1 MRLGVFAR
9 TFARPSPE
17 DVFDALVGHGLRETQ
32 FNMSVA
38 GLSPLP
44 EEIAPAL
51 ADRVRVAAA
60 ERRIALVA
68 VSGTFNMI
76 HPDKEVRRDGLRR
89 LGVLVGACERLG
101 ISTVTLCTGTRDPED
116 MWRRHP
122 DNARPEAWRD
132 LLATMQ
138 EALQTSEEHG
148 VTLAFEPEAAN
159 VVDSAGKGRRLLDEM
174 RSPRLKVVMDA
185 ANLFDARDPAR
196 RLSHSEKI
204 LEEAF
209 EFLGEDLLLA
219 HAKDVNESGEVVAVG
234 KGDLD
239 FDLYIKHLSEAGY
252 DGSLV
257 MHGLTEEEVEGSLA
271 FLRRKLAAAGT
282 GEYMI
287 SWQANRATA
296 GESTR
301 SRRDR

>member
-1 MRLGVFAR
+1 VASEVRLGVFAK
-9 TFARPSPE
+9 TFARSSPE
-17 DVFDALVGHGLRETQ
+17 GVFDALAGYGLGETQ

-51 ADRVRVAAA
+51 AERVRVAAA
-60 ERRIALVA
+60 ERQIALVA

-89 LGVLVGACERLG
+89 LGVLAGACDRLG
-101 ISTVTLCTGTRDPED
+101 TSTVTLCTGTRDPKD

-138 EALQTSEEHG
+138 EALETAEEHG

-159 VVDSAGKGRRLLDEM
+159 VVDSAAKGRRLLDEM

-185 ANLFDARDPAR
+185 ANLFDATDPTR
-196 RLSHSEKI
+196 RLSRSEEI

-209 EFLGEDLLLA
+209 ALLGGDLLLA
-219 HAKDVNESGEVVAVG
+219 HAKDVNGSGEVVAVG

-239 FDLYIKHLSEAGY
+239 YEQYLKHLDEAGY
-252 DGSLV
+252 GGPLI
-257 MHGLTEEEVEGSLA
+257 MHGLAEEEVEGSLA
-271 FLRRKLAAAGT
+271 FLRHKLAEVGI
-282 GEYMI
+282 GE
-287 SWQANRATA
+287 
-296 GESTR
+296 
-301 SRRDR
+301 D

>member
-1 MRLGVFAR
+1 MRPGLFAK

-17 DVFDALVGHGLRETQ
+17 GVFDALAGYGLRETQ

-44 EEIAPAL
+44 EEIAPDL

-60 ERRIALVA
+60 ERRISLAA

-76 HPDKEVRRDGLRR
+76 HPDKKVRRDGLHR
-89 LGVLVGACERLG
+89 LGVLMGACERLRTT
-101 ISTVTLCTGTRDPED
+101 TVTLCTGTRDHED

-138 EALQTSEEHG
+138 EALQTAEEHG
-148 VTLAFEPEAAN
+148 VTLAFEPEVGN

-174 RSPRLKVVMDA
+174 RSPRLKVVIDA
-185 ANLFDARDPAR
+185 ANLFDARDPTR
-196 RLSHSEKI
+196 RLSRSEEI
-204 LEEAF
+204 LAEAF
-209 EFLGEDLLLA
+209 ELLGGDLYLA
-219 HAKDVNESGEVVAVG
+219 HAKDVNDSGEVVAVG

-239 FDLYIKHLSEAGY
+239 FDLYLKHLKEAGY
-252 DGSLV
+252 RGPLV
-257 MHGLTEEEVEGSLA
+257 MHGLAEEEVESSLA
-271 FLRRKLAAAGT
+271 FLRDKLARSGS
-282 GEYMI
+282 GE
-287 SWQANRATA
+287 
-296 GESTR
+296 
-301 SRRDR
+301 D